1 MKHRGAT
8 YKLLYGEE
16 EGEHISRA
24 QSMAVRA
31 GTMLQKAIQSLA
43 PAAEYQARLS
53 DPSRHRVLR
62 ADLVSD
68 GLAIEL
74 KLGFEFDTK
83 KAAREVEDIQNFAR
97 LLSVREQREIKP
109 AICLFQASDSADMKG
124 FKTDTSGVQM
134 MTGRDLCRLLGI
146 TYEAVLDL
154 VRSYVAEA
162 RQ

>member
-1 MKHRGAT
+1 MARRGA
-8 YKLLYGEE
+8 
-16 EGEHISRA
+16 
-24 QSMAVRA
+24 
-31 GTMLQKAIQSLA
+31 
-43 PAAEYQARLS
+43 
-53 DPSRHRVLR
+53 